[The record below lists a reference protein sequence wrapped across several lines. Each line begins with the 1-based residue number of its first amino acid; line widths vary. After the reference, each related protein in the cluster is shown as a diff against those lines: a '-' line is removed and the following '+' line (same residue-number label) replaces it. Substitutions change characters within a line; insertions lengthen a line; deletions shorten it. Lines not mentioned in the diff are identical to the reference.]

1 MPIKDWAPDDRP
13 REKLQQ
19 KGPEALSNSELIAIL
34 IQSGRKGLPAT
45 EIAKKILQLGDND
58 LAKLGQLS
66 FQQLKTVEGVGKARA
81 VLVAAALEL
90 GRRRQSVDLLTLKKR
105 LNGSKAVVDM
115 LQPLLLDHPYEIFIA
130 VFLNSAL
137 VPVKVEPLSKGGI
150 DRAIVD
156 VRVLLRKALETHAV
170 GIILCHN
177 HPSGALQP
185 SKADLETTANVR
197 KAAQCLDIRLLDHV
211 IVSSQGYFSFADQGL
226 LGE

>member
-156 VRVLLRKALETHAV
+156 VRVLLRKALETQAV

-185 SKADLETTANVR
+185 SNADLETTATVR